1 LKTVSAL
8 GAFGTTAITALT
20 AQNTVEVRGVFE
32 VPAAFV
38 AAQIEACL
46 DDIGCD
52 AAKTGMLASAAI
64 VETVAAVLA
73 ARGPFPLVVD
83 PAMIAKSGAPLLAP
97 SGVEALKTRLLPLA
111 TVVTPNLHEASS
123 LVGREIRSLEAMREA
138 AREIHGFGPAHV
150 VVKGGHLEGP
160 PVDLLFDGRT
170 FVELAAERVDT
181 RHTHGTGCIFAS
193 AIAAF
198 LARGLAVPEAVARAK
213 EFVTAAIRGGLALG
227 RGHGPADPLAG
238 PAEGIRRPR
247 RSSR

>member
-1 LKTVSAL
+1 MKTVSAL